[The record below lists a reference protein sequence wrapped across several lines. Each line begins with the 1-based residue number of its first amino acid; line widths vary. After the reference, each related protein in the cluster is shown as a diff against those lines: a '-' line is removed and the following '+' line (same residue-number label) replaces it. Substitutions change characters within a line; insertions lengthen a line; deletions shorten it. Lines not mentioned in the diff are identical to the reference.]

1 MALPEHNNSTR
12 EKKEAEEP
20 RRAKKLPTAREKRAH
35 TQTNARKRRAA
46 TEMKE
51 TWARPKVQ
59 PEKATVAR
67 WAAATAAHAFSIFYF
82 SDSGIFVS
90 HLRLNQ
96 RRYNIES

>member
-1 MALPEHNNSTR
+1 
-12 EKKEAEEP
+12 
-20 RRAKKLPTAREKRAH
+20 
-35 TQTNARKRRAA
+35 
-46 TEMKE
+46 MKE

-90 HLRLNQ
+90 HFRLNQ